1 MIFSIL
7 LTPYFSTSSS
17 GVSSQSAVVRSSDQV
32 SGDNTGQVLGDH
44 GHQTAPVSSVSAAI
58 NIDSNAAA
66 TSSVMDN
73 SAGSEI
79 VPHLEQI
86 DVRS

>member
-32 SGDNTGQVLGDH
+32 SGDNTHQVSVDQHTGQ
-44 GHQTAPVSSVSAAI
+44 VSSVSAAI

-66 TSSVMDN
+66 TASVMDN

-86 DVRS
+86 DVRF